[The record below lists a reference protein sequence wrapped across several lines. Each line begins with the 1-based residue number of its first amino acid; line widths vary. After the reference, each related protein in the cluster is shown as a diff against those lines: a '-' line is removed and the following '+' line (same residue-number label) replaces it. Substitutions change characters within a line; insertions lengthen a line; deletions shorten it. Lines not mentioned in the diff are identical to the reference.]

1 MASLKSLSA
10 NEYLEIL
17 AGHVFDS
24 DKLVTYKWLSNEL
37 HVHVNIAKQILWEFY
52 QKYKNNNVECTYLL
66 IGLLKDN
73 GMRVEIVKESAVSK
87 AKEKFSKI
95 ISEHLY
101 SVHKPLAELEL
112 LATSGSGNVNY
123 SAIKCDACKE
133 RSDEEMQL
141 LRWGTAAK
149 KITTENKANSK
160 IVLDSID
167 STNPSKKE
175 KNSVTA
181 KKNGFNNLFSM
192 TGKSKSSE
200 KLKSFQEQDKCST
213 KNDKN
218 FLEENDLTKKDK
230 DSLEKD
236 ETLRKEVKESA
247 EKEKDSMENN
257 KDSVQKDKDSSKNKS
272 SLQKNKN
279 SIEKNKGSV
288 NSTAKKVSPKSNS
301 IKKGSLDNFFGK
313 LTSPSKSTETILIE
327 KKNDNVKK
335 EEVMEKEKT
344 KEKKNL
350 RGKKRNRSKEIDE
363 TIKKRKRIV
372 VQSDSSDSEIQ
383 SDIEMEELVPE
394 TPEPEAVARSK
405 SPSPPKVKCENGKRK
420 VLKLVNK
427 TYKEGE
433 YIVTKKEHVYVS
445 CSEDEEE
452 KKEEERREAKKVEAK
467 VEKVKKKQSTLTDFF
482 KKS

>member
-1 MASLKSLSA
+1 
-10 NEYLEIL
+10 
-17 AGHVFDS
+17 
-24 DKLVTYKWLSNEL
+24 
-37 HVHVNIAKQILWEFY
+37 
-52 QKYKNNNVECTYLL
+52 
-66 IGLLKDN
+66 
-73 GMRVEIVKESAVSK
+73 MRVEIVKESAVFK

-101 SVHKPLAELEL
+101 SVHKPLADLEL

-141 LRWGTAAK
+141 LRWGTAAM
-149 KITTENKANSK
+149 KITTENKTNSK
-160 IVLDSID
+160 IVLDSTA
-167 STNPSKKE
+167 STNPSKIE

-181 KKNGFNNLFSM
+181 NKNGFNNLFGM
-192 TGKSKSSE
+192 TGKPKGSE
-200 KLKSFQEQDKCST
+200 KLKSFQGQDKCST
-213 KNDKN
+213 KRDKN
-218 FLEENDLTKKDK
+218 FLEENLTKKDK
-230 DSLEKD
+230 DSMEKD

-247 EKEKDSMENN
+247 EKEKDSVENN

-272 SLQKNKN
+272 SLEKNTN

-288 NSTAKKVSPKSNS
+288 NSTAKKVSPKGNS

-335 EEVMEKEKT
+335 EEVMEKGKT

-350 RGKKRNRSKEIDE
+350 RGRKRNRSKEIDE

-383 SDIEMEELVPE
+383 SDVEMEELVPE

-452 KKEEERREAKKVEAK
+452 KKEEERRREAKKVEAK

>member
-1 MASLKSLSA
+1 M
-10 NEYLEIL
+10 
-17 AGHVFDS
+17 
-24 DKLVTYKWLSNEL
+24 
-37 HVHVNIAKQILWEFY
+37 WEFY
-52 QKYKNNNVECTYLL
+52 QKYKNNNIECTYLL

-73 GMRVEIVKESAVSK
+73 GMRVEIVKESGVFK

-101 SVHKPLAELEL
+101 SVHKPLADLEL

-141 LRWGTAAK
+141 LRWGTVAM

-160 IVLDSID
+160 IILDSTD
-167 STNPSKKE
+167 SINPSKIE

-181 KKNGFNNLFSM
+181 KKNGFNNLFGM
-192 TGKSKSSE
+192 TGKPKSSE
-200 KLKSFQEQDKCST
+200 KLKSFQERDKWST
-213 KNDKN
+213 KKDN
-218 FLEENDLTKKDK
+218 FLEEKDLTKKDK

-236 ETLRKEVKESA
+236 ETSRKKAKELT
-247 EKEKDSMENN
+247 EKEKDSIEND
-257 KDSVQKDKDSSKNKS
+257 KDSVQKDKDSSKNKN
-272 SLQKNKN
+272 SLEENKN

-288 NSTAKKVSPKSNS
+288 NSIAKKVSPKNNS
-301 IKKGSLDNFFGK
+301 IKNKSLDNFFGK
-313 LTSPSKSTETILIE
+313 LTSPSKSTETVLIE
-327 KKNDNVKK
+327 KKNDNAKK
-335 EEVMEKEKT
+335 EEATEKGKA

-350 RGKKRNRSKEIDE
+350 RGRKRNRSKETDE
-363 TIKKRKRIV
+363 TVKKRKRIV

-394 TPEPEAVARSK
+394 SPEPEAVTKSK

-452 KKEEERREAKKVEAK
+452 KKEEERKREAKKIEAK